1 MLRTLLC
8 TTLLF
13 HFHLVQT
20 SNEKVG
26 LLYRKGEPYEAA
38 WRNLISYA
46 EENFNL
52 TIVTRE
58 YGETLLEKVE
68 ACCQL
73 IAEGVS
79 VMISS
84 ASSLDTA
91 VHADVVS
98 PLHIPLVAVSA
109 TDPYLRTSDRDYL
122 IRLSPPDNYQG
133 HAIHDLME
141 YFSWKE
147 ISILASSDSYGMNGI
162 VELQNSINKHQG
174 HTVKHSLFFE
184 LGKNGPIV
192 SYHLQELKASLAK
205 VILLHCGS
213 EYVRDILKEANNVG
227 LMGIGYV
234 WIITEAS
241 VSQPASL
248 LFNGSY
254 VSYYEGLIGLRA
266 AVTKTDSYKKFKDSY
281 LTSSNET
288 SADDLTI
295 YSLLMYDAFGLAS
308 DVLKSMGSPKQHNLS
323 CFSENYWNQG
333 REVLNSFFSA
343 EYTGVVG
350 KINFTSSGVSRRIV
364 YDIVNFRDDNF
375 QTVGSW
381 HNSSL
386 INIYGKLTFLGGTH
400 QVPSYIA
407 NDLEGVHLKL
417 GALAEGP
424 FMYEL
429 TDNCEGNTCWIGM
442 CDDLIQRLAEDLG
455 FTYEYV
461 KPPDGHW
468 GGYNPVTKRWNG
480 LINELIEEQIDMV
493 PLPLS
498 TSVARKEVIDFG
510 YPFMDAAIQA
520 IVKAE
525 SGTNN
530 PWFFLS
536 PFDKTVF
543 AALLM
548 VNFIVAMLIGMM
560 SKISPMGI
568 HGARLHA
575 MKLCTCRNCDLW
587 RSETG
592 ANILRKRSNSTGCL
606 VDKVEDKSS
615 QETSLYNSIWM
626 VGTGLVGKNTRL
638 LPYSMSGRFLLFSW
652 WFFMLIIMSVYTANL
667 TAFMTLSNLG
677 VQIDDVQNLL
687 GQTKYEWGVIGNRN
701 PETLLLTN
709 KNKVYSQ
716 IAQNG
721 VALGSLE
728 EALER
733 LRNGSFVFIDEGPIL
748 KHHLKD
754 DCDMFQI
761 GNEFQSF
768 EYSFGLPKGSPY
780 KNLVDKYLLE
790 YREKGLI
797 DFYWSKWSAKKASC
811 DQKVGNDVVLD
822 MKMLGGAFYILGA
835 GVCLSLLIVVGEILY
850 SSVADYMRYPG
861 ITFYRALKS
870 RLDLRREYL
879 IPHAS
884 KIGGTISRIGMNIGS
899 VRNSLVQLS

>member
-1 MLRTLLC
+1 MFRTLSYLAVFFSIV
-8 TTLLF
+8 TT
-13 HFHLVQT
+13 
-20 SNEKVG
+20 SEIKVG
-26 LLYRKGEPYEAA
+26 LLYRKGDPYESA
-38 WRNLISYA
+38 WKNIVRFA
-46 EENFNL
+46 EDNFNI
-52 TIVTRE
+52 TVISE
-58 YGETLLEKVE
+58 NYGETLLEKVD
-68 ACCQL
+68 ACCKL
-73 IAEGVS
+73 VSDGVS
-79 VMISS
+79 AVVS
-84 ASSLDTA
+84 ASTSLDTA

-98 PLHIPLVAVSA
+98 PLNIPLVAVSA
-109 TDPYLRTSDRDYL
+109 TDPYLKTSDRDFL
-122 IRLSPPDNYQG
+122 LRLSPPDNYQG
-133 HAIHDLME
+133 HAIHDLLE
-141 YFSWKE
+141 RFQWKE

-162 VELQNSINKHQG
+162 VELQNMINKHQG
-174 HTVKHSLFFE
+174 HTVKHTLFFE
-184 LGKNGPIV
+184 LSKGGPNV
-192 SYHLQELKASLAK
+192 SFQLQELKASLAK
-205 VILLHCGS
+205 VILLHCGA
-213 EYVRDILKEANNVG
+213 EYVRDILREAMEVG
-227 LMGIGYV
+227 LMGVGHV

-248 LFNGSY
+248 MYNGSF

-266 AVTKTDSYKKFKDSY
+266 AVTKSDSYNRFKDSY
-281 LTSSNET
+281 LLSSNVT
-288 SADDLTI
+288 SASDLTI
-295 YSLLMYDAFGLAS
+295 YTLILYDAFGLAS
-308 DVLKSMGSPKQHNLS
+308 QVLKSVGSPQQSGLECSSKKGWH
-323 CFSENYWNQG
+323 QG
-333 REVLNSFFSA
+333 REVLDAFLSV
-343 EYTGVVG
+343 EYSGVVG
-350 KINFTSSGVSRRIV
+350 KINFTRAGISRRVV
-364 YDIVNFRDDNF
+364 YDIVNFKDDNF
-375 QTVGSW
+375 QTVGTW
-381 HNSSL
+381 HNSSH
-386 INIYGKLTFLGGTH
+386 INMFGKLIFLGDTH
-400 QVPSYIA
+400 EVPSYIA

-424 FMYEL
+424 FMYEI
-429 TDNCEGNTCWIGM
+429 TDNCEGNSCWTGM
-442 CDDLIQRLAEDLG
+442 CDELIQLLQEDLG

-468 GGYNPVTKRWNG
+468 GGYNPITKRWNG
-480 LINELIEEQIDMV
+480 LINELIERQIDMV

-510 YPFMDAAIQA
+510 YPFMDAAITA

-575 MKLCTCRNCDLW
+575 MKLCNCRMCDLW

-592 ANILRKRSNSTGCL
+592 ANILRTRSNSTGCL
-606 VDKVEDKSS
+606 VDKVEDKSA

-709 KNKVYSQ
+709 KNKVYTQ
-716 IAQNG
+716 IAEKG
-721 VALGSLE
+721 VALSSLE

-748 KHHLKD
+748 RHHLKD
-754 DCDMFQI
+754 DCDMFTI

-780 KNLVDKYLLE
+780 KNLVDKYLLQ
-790 YREKGLI
+790 YREKGVI
-797 DFYWSKWSAKKASC
+797 DYLWSKWSAQKAPC
-811 DQKVGNDVVLD
+811 DKKVGNDVVLD

-835 GVCLSLLIVVGEILY
+835 GVCLSLLIVTGEILY
-850 SSVADYMRYPG
+850 SSTADYMRYPG
-861 ITFYRALKS
+861 VTFSRALKS

-879 IPHAS
+879 LPQAS

-899 VRNSLVQLS
+899 VRNSLVLS